1 MTLPRRRFLQLTAAA
16 ATLPGL
22 PDAALAQ
29 TYPSRTV
36 RIIVATAAGGTT
48 DLAARL
54 IAQSLSDKLGQAF
67 VVENRTGGSN
77 NIGTEAAAHAAP
89 DGYTLFMANS
99 VNAINTSMYS
109 NLTFNF
115 STDLAP
121 IAVAMKSVLVLQ
133 VHPSVPVKT
142 LSEFIAY
149 AKANPGKINMGSGG
163 KGSTGAM
170 CGELFQLMAGVK
182 FQHVPYRGESLAMA
196 DLIGGQVQMVVATV
210 GSSIQ
215 YIKAGQVRAIAIT
228 SAQRTDALPDLP
240 PIGDTLPGYEATSWS
255 GLMAPKGTPAEI
267 VGKLN
272 REVNASLADPKIIE
286 RFIAIGGPPT
296 PDTPAAFGHIIA
308 ADTEKW
314 AKVVKATGAKANEF
328 SRGRPDFAPA
338 TAALGLNTVIFSTDV
353 PTNPVLLDDSS
364 RDGVAA
370 TLGCGA
376 RTCCI
381 STRML
386 PYA

>member
-1 MTLPRRRFLQLTAAA
+1 MSIARRRLLQIAAA
-16 ATLPGL
+16 ATLPAL
-22 PDAALAQ
+22 PRVACAD

-54 IAQSLSDKLGQAF
+54 IAQSLTDKLGQPF
-67 VVENRTGGSN
+67 VVENRTGGGN

-109 NLTFNF
+109 NLSFNF
-115 STDLAP
+115 STDLIP

-133 VHPSVPVKT
+133 VHPSVPAKT
-142 LSEFIAY
+142 LAEFVAY
-149 AKANPGKINMGSGG
+149 AKANSGTINMGSGG

-215 YIKAGQVRAIAIT
+215 YIKAGQVRPLAVT
-228 SAQRTDALPDLP
+228 SAARTDALPGVP
-240 PIGDTLPGYEATSWS
+240 PISETLAGYEATSWS
-255 GLMAPKGTPAEI
+255 GLMAPKGTSAEI

-272 REVNASLADPKIIE
+272 REVNASLAEPKLIE
-286 RFIAIGGPPT
+286 RFLAIGGPPT
-296 PDTPAAFGHIIA
+296 PDTPAAFGRIIA
-308 ADTEKW
+308 DDTEKW
-314 AKVVKATGAKANEF
+314 AKVVKATGAKAE
-328 SRGRPDFAPA
+328 
-338 TAALGLNTVIFSTDV
+338 
-353 PTNPVLLDDSS
+353 
-364 RDGVAA
+364 
-370 TLGCGA
+370 
-376 RTCCI
+376 
-381 STRML
+381 
-386 PYA
+386 